1 MEQKEKVTQYLSPHG
16 FTNPRS
22 YHSVHAPVKSKTS
35 SNKTKQNKQ
44 ISMVSIWEYP
54 LQKGPFSNSHLS
66 LRSEG
71 GLIHVS
77 TLWITTCSIH
87 AVGTAL
93 RWPGQRVPRYTAVR
107 PCWRRRK
114 RWSSRGWSWF
124 WYWKK
129 ASWTWPN
136 GTLAFWMFCL
146 YVFFF
151 FYSFFGGAGWI
162 FTIFA
167 GQPHPP
173 KKDGKTNCW
182 CKALYDN
189 MLCMMKENTQTGG
202 CWLGFWK
209 GLGWW

>member
-1 MEQKEKVTQYLSPHG
+1 M
-16 FTNPRS
+16 
-22 YHSVHAPVKSKTS
+22 
-35 SNKTKQNKQ
+35 
-44 ISMVSIWEYP
+44 EYP
-54 LQKGPFSNSHLS
+54 NTLFKRVHFQTAILVWDQRGPYP
-66 LRSEG
+66 R
-71 GLIHVS
+71 IHVVN
-77 TLWITTCSIH
+77 H
-87 AVGTAL
+87 HVFFNAVGTAL
-93 RWPGQRVPRYTAVR
+93 RWPRQRVPRYTAVR

-146 YVFFF
+146 YVCFLFFTYF
-151 FYSFFGGAGWI
+151 FFGGVGI

-173 KKDGKTNCW
+173 KKKTGKQT
-182 CKALYDN
+182 ADDN